1 MTDLPRENESN
12 AADGDTIVTNT
23 PTRILVIDDDPD
35 IHDALRM
42 MLEPEGH
49 EIHAH
54 LTGPEGLAELRKGK
68 YDLVLLDIMLSS
80 PLEGFYL
87 MDEIRRDN
95 ALKHL
100 PVIMISAIGET
111 MGADY
116 AKEMGTGL
124 LEADLFMEKPLDATQ
139 IRQAIKDV
147 IQNRKNAAEPPPADP
162 PPVKQ

>member
-1 MTDLPRENESN
+1 VTDM
-12 AADGDTIVTNT
+12 
-23 PTRILVIDDDPD
+23 PTRILLIDDDPD
-35 IHDALRM
+35 IHSAIRM
-42 MLEPEGH
+42 ILEPEGY

-54 LTGPEGLAELRKGK
+54 LTGPEGLEDLRKNE

-87 MDEIRRDN
+87 MDEIRKEKKFK
-95 ALKHL
+95 AL

-124 LEADLFMEKPLDATQ
+124 LEADLFLEKPLDAKSL
-139 IRQAIKDV
+139 RQAVKDV
-147 IQNRKNAAEPPPADP
+147 LHAARKD
-162 PPVKQ
+162 